1 MVAGIGQANPYASNA
16 YTDEMIANVNR
27 DVTSQYQNAIA
38 PNLMAQFNQG
48 GAYGGSAHQQ
58 ALEGSQAALARE
70 LAGNATNVR
79 YANQDNLMR
88 DWYAQLAR
96 QQQLNDANY
105 DQYIDAR
112 DWQGRQLGIL
122 TNALG
127 SIQGGTTS
135 QTGANPNYRSA
146 GQNAATYATLF
157 ASLYGGGG

>member
-1 MVAGIGQANPYASNA
+1 MVAGIGQTNPFAANA
-16 YTDEMIANVNR
+16 YTDEMIGNVNR
-27 DVTSQYQNAIA
+27 DVTGQYQNAIA

-79 YANQDNLMR
+79 YANQDNLMK
-88 DWYAQLAR
+88 DWYQQLNR

-105 DQYIDAR
+105 NQYVDQR
-112 DWQGRQLGIL
+112 DWQARQLGTL

-127 SIQGGTTS
+127 AIQGGSSS
-135 QTGANPNYRSA
+135 QTGPNPNYRSA
-146 GQNAATYATLF
+146 GQNAASAAALA
-157 ASLYGGGG
+157 ASIWGGG